1 LLWDRQPL
9 LAHHGREPEPTS
21 PRHPD
26 QGVVRISREGLPQR
40 VKAMLE
46 IKKRYVV
53 DEQDRRVAVQ
63 IDLETF
69 ARIEEVLEDFA
80 LARLITEGQ
89 EEPALDLEAAQEY
102 YNSLD
107 KAS

>member
-1 LLWDRQPL
+1 
-9 LAHHGREPEPTS
+9 
-21 PRHPD
+21 
-26 QGVVRISREGLPQR
+26 
-40 VKAMLE
+40 MLE

-80 LARLITEGQ
+80 LARWITDAQ
-89 EEPALDLEAAQEY
+89 EDAVLSPEAAREY
-102 YNSLD
+102 YDSLD

>member
-1 LLWDRQPL
+1 
-9 LAHHGREPEPTS
+9 
-21 PRHPD
+21 
-26 QGVVRISREGLPQR
+26 
-40 VKAMLE
+40 MLE

-69 ARIEEVLEDFA
+69 AKIEEVLEDFA
-80 LARLITEGQ
+80 LARWITDAQ
-89 EEPALDLEAAQEY
+89 DEPALSPEAAKEFY
-102 YNSLD
+102 DSLD

>member
-1 LLWDRQPL
+1 M
-9 LAHHGREPEPTS
+9 EN
-21 PRHPD
+21 
-26 QGVVRISREGLPQR
+26 
-40 VKAMLE
+40 MLE

-69 ARIEEVLEDFA
+69 AKIEEVLEDFA
-80 LARLITEGQ
+80 LARLITENQ

>member
-1 LLWDRQPL
+1 V
-9 LAHHGREPEPTS
+9 ET
-21 PRHPD
+21 
-26 QGVVRISREGLPQR
+26 
-40 VKAMLE
+40 MLE

-53 DEQDRRVAVQ
+53 DEQSRRVAVQ

-69 ARIEEVLEDFA
+69 AKIEEVLEDFA
-80 LARLITEGQ
+80 LARLITDAQ
-89 EEPALDLEAAQEY
+89 EEPALGPEAAQGY

>member
-1 LLWDRQPL
+1 V
-9 LAHHGREPEPTS
+9 A
-21 PRHPD
+21 
-26 QGVVRISREGLPQR
+26 GVLESARRGCKRKASRVET
-40 VKAMLE
+40 MLE

-69 ARIEEVLEDFA
+69 ARIEELLEDLA
-80 LARLITEGQ
+80 LARWINEAQ
-89 EEPALDLEAAQEY
+89 EEPALGPEAAREHY
-102 YNSLD
+102 DSLD

>member
-1 LLWDRQPL
+1 
-9 LAHHGREPEPTS
+9 
-21 PRHPD
+21 
-26 QGVVRISREGLPQR
+26 
-40 VKAMLE
+40 MLE

-53 DEQDRRVAVQ
+53 DEQGRRVAVQ

-80 LARLITEGQ
+80 LARLITDAQ
-89 EEPALDLEAAQEY
+89 EEPALGFEAAQEY

>member
-1 LLWDRQPL
+1 
-9 LAHHGREPEPTS
+9 
-21 PRHPD
+21 
-26 QGVVRISREGLPQR
+26 
-40 VKAMLE
+40 MLE

-80 LARLITEGQ
+80 LARWITDAQDES
-89 EEPALDLEAAQEY
+89 ALSPEAAKEY
-102 YNSLD
+102 YDSLD
-107 KAS
+107 KIS

>member
-1 LLWDRQPL
+1 
-9 LAHHGREPEPTS
+9 
-21 PRHPD
+21 
-26 QGVVRISREGLPQR
+26 
-40 VKAMLE
+40 MLE

-80 LARLITEGQ
+80 LARWITDAQDDQ
-89 EEPALDLEAAQEY
+89 EETVLGPEAAKEY

>member
-1 LLWDRQPL
+1 
-9 LAHHGREPEPTS
+9 
-21 PRHPD
+21 
-26 QGVVRISREGLPQR
+26 
-40 VKAMLE
+40 MLE

-69 ARIEEVLEDFA
+69 AKIEEVLEDFA
-80 LARLITEGQ
+80 LARWITDAQ
-89 EEPALDLEAAQEY
+89 DEPALSPEAAQEY
-102 YNSLD
+102 YDALD

>member
-1 LLWDRQPL
+1 
-9 LAHHGREPEPTS
+9 
-21 PRHPD
+21 
-26 QGVVRISREGLPQR
+26 
-40 VKAMLE
+40 MLE
-46 IKKRYVV
+46 IKKKYVV

-80 LARLITEGQ
+80 LARWITDAQ
-89 EEPALDLEAAQEY
+89 DEPALSSEAAKEY
-102 YNSLD
+102 YDSLD

>member
-1 LLWDRQPL
+1 
-9 LAHHGREPEPTS
+9 
-21 PRHPD
+21 
-26 QGVVRISREGLPQR
+26 
-40 VKAMLE
+40 MLE

-69 ARIEEVLEDFA
+69 ARIEEVLEGFA
-80 LARLITEGQ
+80 LARWITDAQ
-89 EEPALDLEAAQEY
+89 DEPALSPEAAREY
-102 YNSLD
+102 YDSLD

>member
-1 LLWDRQPL
+1 
-9 LAHHGREPEPTS
+9 
-21 PRHPD
+21 
-26 QGVVRISREGLPQR
+26 
-40 VKAMLE
+40 MLE

-80 LARLITEGQ
+80 LARWITDTQ
-89 EEPALDLEAAQEY
+89 DEPALSSEAAREY
-102 YNSLD
+102 YDSSSKL
-107 KAS
+107 ASEIIASA

>member
-1 LLWDRQPL
+1 
-9 LAHHGREPEPTS
+9 
-21 PRHPD
+21 
-26 QGVVRISREGLPQR
+26 
-40 VKAMLE
+40 MLE

-80 LARLITEGQ
+80 LARWITDAQ
-89 EEPALDLEAAQEY
+89 DEPALSPEAAKEFY
-102 YNSLD
+102 DSLD

>member
-1 LLWDRQPL
+1 M
-9 LAHHGREPEPTS
+9 ET
-21 PRHPD
+21 
-26 QGVVRISREGLPQR
+26 
-40 VKAMLE
+40 MLE

-53 DEQDRRVAVQ
+53 DEQNRRVAVQ

-80 LARLITEGQ
+80 IARWISDAQ
-89 EEPALDLEAAQEY
+89 EEPALDLEVAQEY

>member
-1 LLWDRQPL
+1 
-9 LAHHGREPEPTS
+9 
-21 PRHPD
+21 
-26 QGVVRISREGLPQR
+26 
-40 VKAMLE
+40 MLE
-46 IKKRYVV
+46 IKKKYVV

-80 LARLITEGQ
+80 LARWITDAQ
-89 EEPALDLEAAQEY
+89 DEPALSPEAAKEY
-102 YNSLD
+102 YDSLD

>member
-1 LLWDRQPL
+1 MVAR
-9 LAHHGREPEPTS
+9 
-21 PRHPD
+21 
-26 QGVVRISREGLPQR
+26 GLPPK
-40 VKAMLE
+40 VETMLE

-69 ARIEEVLEDFA
+69 AKIEEVLEDFA

>member
-1 LLWDRQPL
+1 
-9 LAHHGREPEPTS
+9 
-21 PRHPD
+21 
-26 QGVVRISREGLPQR
+26 
-40 VKAMLE
+40 MFE

-53 DEQDRRVAVQ
+53 DEQHRRVAVQ

-69 ARIEEVLEDFA
+69 SRIEGALEDFA
-80 LARLITEGQ
+80 LARWIADDQ
-89 EEPALDLEAAQEY
+89 EESALGPEAAQEY